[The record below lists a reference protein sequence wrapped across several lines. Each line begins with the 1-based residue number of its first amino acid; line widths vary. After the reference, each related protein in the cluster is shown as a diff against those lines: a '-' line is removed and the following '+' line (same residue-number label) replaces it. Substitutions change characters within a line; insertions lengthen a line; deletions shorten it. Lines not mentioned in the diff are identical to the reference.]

1 MGRCLVGKGGSCY
14 MTHATPEIAPM
25 QNASDPDA
33 LRSLLLQME
42 SIVRRAYSDGHRQGT
57 QDTTDRL
64 MRAASGGID
73 PRLPLVPPHPTPP
86 SVGVGGD
93 VRMSPPRV
101 GLGGDASRQYK
112 YGSVIGMVREA
123 LLDAEGVGISPQQ
136 LLAYCRSKGVDVTP
150 NVIRETIKRLR
161 GNEEIERR
169 DGLYFAGPRLSGQVP
184 RAAAEATPTTPP
196 ADLLFMAGR
205 R

>member
-1 MGRCLVGKGGSCY
+1 MAAKTLHLGWVMLHDLR
-14 MTHATPEIAPM
+14 ATPEWTSMP
-25 QNASDPDA
+25 NVNDPDA

-42 SIVRRAYSDGHRQGT
+42 AIVRRAYSDGHRQGT

-64 MRAASGGID
+64 VRAVSGGVD
-73 PRLPLVPPHPTPP
+73 ARLQVMPSTP
-86 SVGVGGD
+86 GVQSSTLNGD
-93 VRMSPPRV
+93 VRMSPPRA
-101 GLGGDASRQYK
+101 GLGDASRQYR

-123 LLDAEGVGISPQQ
+123 LIEGAGVGISPQQ
-136 LLAYCRSKGVDVTP
+136 LLAYCRSRGVDVTP

-169 DGLYFAGPRLSGQVP
+169 DGLYFAGPRLVGYTPETLKTAV
-184 RAAAEATPTTPP
+184 AEPG
-196 ADLLFMAGR
+196 DLLFMGNR